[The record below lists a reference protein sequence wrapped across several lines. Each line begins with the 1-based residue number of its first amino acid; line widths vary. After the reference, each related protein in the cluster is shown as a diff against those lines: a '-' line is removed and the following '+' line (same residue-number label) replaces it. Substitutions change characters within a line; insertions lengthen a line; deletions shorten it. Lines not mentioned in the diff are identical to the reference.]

1 MRLATTIAVDKN
13 GKSKLVSGPE
23 VDASLQ
29 RDNFNTA
36 NVPEGGKLVLF
47 IQGALAPKI
56 RKG

>member
-1 MRLATTIAVDKN
+1 MRIAATISVDRN
-13 GKSKLVSGPE
+13 GKTKIVAGPE

-29 RDNFNTA
+29 RTDFNTA
-36 NVPEGGKLVLF
+36 NVPEGGKLILW

>member
-1 MRLATTIAVDKN
+1 MRIATTIAVDKT

-29 RDNFNTA
+29 RTSFNT
-36 NVPEGGKLVLF
+36 VSIPEGGKLILF
-47 IQGALAPKI
+47 MQGALAPKV

>member
-1 MRLATTIAVDKN
+1 MRIATTIAVDKA
-13 GKSKLVSGPE
+13 GKSKIVAGPE

-29 RDNFNTA
+29 RTNFNTA
-36 NVPEGGKLVLF
+36 TIPEGGKLVLW

>member
-1 MRLATTIAVDKN
+1 MRIATTVAVDKN

-47 IQGALAPKI
+47 IQGALAPKV

>member
-23 VDASLQ
+23 IDATLQ
-29 RDNFNTA
+29 RDNFNAAT
-36 NVPEGGKLVLF
+36 VPEGGKLILF
-47 IQGALAPKI
+47 IQGALAPKV

>member
-1 MRLATTIAVDKN
+1 MRLATTIAVDRN

-23 VDASLQ
+23 IDATLQ

-36 NVPEGGKLVLF
+36 TVPEGGKLILF
-47 IQGALAPKI
+47 IQGALAPKV

>member
-1 MRLATTIAVDKN
+1 MRIATAISVDRN
-13 GKSKLVSGPE
+13 GKTKIVAGPE

-29 RDNFNTA
+29 RTDFNTA
-36 NVPEGGKLVLF
+36 NVPEGGKLILW

>member
-36 NVPEGGKLVLF
+36 NIPEGGKLVLF
-47 IQGALAPKI
+47 IQGALAPKV

>member
-1 MRLATTIAVDKN
+1 MRIATTVAVDKN
-13 GKSKLVSGPE
+13 GKTKLVSGPE

-36 NVPEGGKLVLF
+36 SVPEGGKLVLW
-47 IQGALAPKI
+47 IQGALAPKV

>member
-23 VDASLQ
+23 IDATLQ

-36 NVPEGGKLVLF
+36 TVPEGGKLILF
-47 IQGALAPKI
+47 IQGALAPKV

>member
-1 MRLATTIAVDKN
+1 MRIATTISVDRN
-13 GKSKLVSGPE
+13 GKTKIVAGPE

-29 RDNFNTA
+29 RTDFNTA
-36 NVPEGGKLVLF
+36 NVPAGGKLILW